1 MKVVKIILWIVAILL
16 VAIVGWLYYMGFFST
31 LKVTEKAVGP
41 YTLVYEDYTGPYSNT
56 GPVVQ
61 AVFDRLAK
69 DGIKP
74 IDGFGIYLDDPSK
87 VKASQLRS
95 QVGCVLAD
103 KDLKAF
109 KKVAKKYKVLKLAKM
124 MGITT
129 EFPIKNNLSY
139 MIGPM
144 KAYPAIMKYMTEK
157 KIANEQIGTCLEYYD
172 MAGMKITF
180 VFQLKGKH

>member
-1 MKVVKIILWIVAILL
+1 MKVVKVILWIVAILL
-16 VAIVGWLYYMGFFST
+16 VCVVGWLYYMGYFAT

-41 YTLVYEDYTGPYSNT
+41 YTLVYEDYTGPYQNT

-61 AVFDRLAK
+61 VVFDRLTK
-69 DGIKP
+69 DGIKTT
-74 IDGFGIYLDDPSK
+74 DGFGIYLDNPSK
-87 VKASQLRS
+87 VPASQLRS
-95 QVGCVLAD
+95 QVGCVIAD

-109 KKVAKKYKVLKLAKM
+109 KKVAKNYKVMKLEKKM
-124 MGITT
+124 SLTT

-144 KAYPAIMKYMTEK
+144 KAYPALMNYMTEK
-157 KIANEQIGTCLEYYD
+157 KITNEQIGTCLEYYD